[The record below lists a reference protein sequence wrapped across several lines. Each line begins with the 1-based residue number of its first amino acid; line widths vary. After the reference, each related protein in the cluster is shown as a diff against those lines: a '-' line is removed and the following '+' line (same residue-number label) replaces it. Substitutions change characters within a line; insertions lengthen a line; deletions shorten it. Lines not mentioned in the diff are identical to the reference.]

1 MTRAHPRCKTVP
13 DLKGTG
19 KATMTN
25 SSFERPREIITFCLK
40 PFEDQKGTTA
50 YEEAFRR
57 LEHVIRTYQSQL
69 IKAKTPVAVDFSNMP
84 TVTIN
89 EDAHGH

>member
-1 MTRAHPRCKTVP
+1 MSNA
-13 DLKGTG
+13 
-19 KATMTN
+19 
-25 SSFERPREIITFCLK
+25 SFERPREIITFCLK

-69 IKAKTPVAVDFSNMP
+69 IKAKTPVVVDFSNMP

>member
-1 MTRAHPRCKTVP
+1 M
-13 DLKGTG
+13 G
-19 KATMTN
+19 KAAMST

-40 PFEDQKGTTA
+40 PFEDQKGTPA

-69 IKAKTPVAVDFSNMP
+69 IKAKTPVVVDFSNMP
-84 TVTIN
+84 TVIIN